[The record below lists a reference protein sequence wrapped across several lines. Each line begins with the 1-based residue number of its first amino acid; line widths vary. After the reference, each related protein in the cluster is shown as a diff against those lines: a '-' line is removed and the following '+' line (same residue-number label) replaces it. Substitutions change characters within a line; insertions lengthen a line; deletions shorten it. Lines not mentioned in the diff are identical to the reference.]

1 MEMIAPAGA
10 VYQAGTL
17 SGNPLAMTAGIETL
31 RILRQRTLW
40 NQIERRTAALREGLT
55 EAAKQSG
62 VAVHCNQV
70 GTMFALFFSEQPVRD
85 WQSASTCNTDRYAAY
100 FRSMLEAGV
109 YLAPSQFEALF
120 LSAAHTDA
128 DIEATLD
135 AARKAFISL
144 V

>member
-1 MEMIAPAGA
+1 
-10 VYQAGTL
+10 
-17 SGNPLAMTAGIETL
+17 
-31 RILRQRTLW
+31 LRQEGLW
-40 NQIERRTAALREGLT
+40 DEIERRTAALSEGLI

-85 WQSASTCNTDRYAAY
+85 WETASTCNTARYAAY

-109 YLAPSQFEALF
+109 YLAPSQFEAEF

-128 DIEATLD
+128 DIGATLD